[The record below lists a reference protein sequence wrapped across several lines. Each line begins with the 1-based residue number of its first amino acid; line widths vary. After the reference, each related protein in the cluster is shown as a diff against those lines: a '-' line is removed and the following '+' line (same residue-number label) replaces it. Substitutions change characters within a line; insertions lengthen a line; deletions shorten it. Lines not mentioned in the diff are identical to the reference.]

1 MGPMSGNGWA
11 RLELRYLA
19 ALEAIAAAG
28 SFRSAAEHLG
38 YTQSAVSQQIA
49 ALEREVDERVVV
61 RPRGRGEVTLTD
73 AGAVLLRHAH
83 AIRER
88 VDAARAD
95 LDALRDGR
103 RGVLRVGIVPS
114 VGARVIPH
122 LVPRFSAAWPD
133 VEVTLH
139 DDSCDEVLCGRVEAG
154 ELDLTFTILPPIDGP
169 YATLDLIADPYVLLV
184 PAESPLAAAGRRPD
198 PEALE
203 RTPMIGSQ
211 WERRTIDELLRERGV
226 EPSIVYRSDDNGT
239 VLAFVAAGTG
249 IALVPELALDAH
261 DERTRVLNVDGLL
274 APRRI
279 GLAWHRER
287 EPSPAALAFMDLAR
301 SLCGSLEG

>member
-1 MGPMSGNGWA
+1 
-11 RLELRYLA
+11 
-19 ALEAIAAAG
+19 
-28 SFRSAAEHLG
+28 
-38 YTQSAVSQQIA
+38 
-49 ALEREVDERVVV
+49 
-61 RPRGRGEVTLTD
+61 
-73 AGAVLLRHAH
+73 
-83 AIRER
+83 
-88 VDAARAD
+88 
-95 LDALRDGR
+95 
-103 RGVLRVGIVPS
+103 
-114 VGARVIPH
+114 
-122 LVPRFSAAWPD
+122 
-133 VEVTLH
+133 
-139 DDSCDEVLCGRVEAG
+139 
-154 ELDLTFTILPPIDGP
+154 
-169 YATLDLIADPYVLLV
+169 
-184 PAESPLAAAGRRPD
+184 
-198 PEALE
+198 
-203 RTPMIGSQ
+203 MIGSQ

>member
-1 MGPMSGNGWA
+1 MRMSVNGWA

-19 ALEAIAAAG
+19 ALRAVAAEG
-28 SFRSAAEHLG
+28 SFRRAAERLG

-61 RPRGRGEVTLTD
+61 RPRGRGQVTLTE
-73 AGAVLLRHAH
+73 AGAVLLRHAD
-83 AIRER
+83 AISER

-103 RGVLRVGIVPS
+103 RGALRVGIFQS

-122 LVPRFSAAWPD
+122 LVPRFSSAWPD

-139 DDSCDEVLCGRVEAG
+139 DSSCDEVLCRRVEAG
-154 ELDLTFTILPPIDGP
+154 ELDLAFAILPPIDGP
-169 YATLDLIADPYVLLV
+169 YATLDLIADPYLLLV
-184 PAESPLAAAGRRPD
+184 PAASPLADAGVPADGR
-198 PEALE
+198 ALQD
-203 RTPMIGSQ
+203 TPMIGCR
-211 WERRTIDELLRERGV
+211 WERRAVDELLHERGI

-239 VLAFVAAGTG
+239 VLAFVATGTG
-249 IALVPELALDAH
+249 IALVPQLALDGA
-261 DERTRVLNVDGLL
+261 DERTRALEMDGLL

-279 GLAWHRER
+279 GLVWHRER
-287 EPSPAALAFMDLAR
+287 EPGPAALAFIELAR
-301 SLCGSLEG
+301 AVCAEL

>member
-1 MGPMSGNGWA
+1 MSGNGWP

-19 ALEAIAAAG
+19 ALEAVASEG
-28 SFRSAAEHLG
+28 SFRRAAERLG

-49 ALEREVDERVVV
+49 ALEREVGERLVV
-61 RPRGRGEVTLTD
+61 RPRGRGQVALTD

-83 AIRER
+83 AISER

-103 RGVLRVGIVPS
+103 RGALRVGIFQS

-122 LVPRFSAAWPD
+122 LLPRFSAAWPD

-139 DDSCDEVLCGRVEAG
+139 DASCDEVLCHRVEAG
-154 ELDLTFTILPPIDGP
+154 ELDLAFAILPPIDGP
-169 YATLDLIADPYVLLV
+169 YATVDLIADPYVLLV
-184 PAESPLAAAGRRPD
+184 PAGSPLADAAVP
-198 PEALE
+198 PSAKALRE
-203 RTPMIGSQ
+203 TPMIGCR
-211 WERRTIDELLRERGV
+211 WERRDIDELLRERGV

-249 IALVPELALDAH
+249 IALVPRLALDGA
-261 DERTRVLNVDGLL
+261 DERTRVLDIDGLV
-274 APRRI
+274 APRRV
-279 GLAWHRER
+279 GLVWHRER
-287 EPSPAALAFMDLAR
+287 EPGPAALAFTDLAR
-301 SLCGSLEG
+301 AVCAEL